1 MKYVGFWFWW
11 DDSDV
16 WVTTERIWKQFFD
29 VSIWWRRSESVN
41 LCSAGELILLVLGRS
56 RILKTLK
63 LIQDSLQ
70 EQLIYYLVLIWD
82 QRAHFFF
89 FKPRPRNREE
99 QKCESCSSDLWF
111 VTRSSSLICFW
122 WIYSSGSRSVLLPRA
137 ALVFPLII
145 WPRLFL
151 WNGAASE
158 NTWSPSVSSSRVQLH
173 KRPSETHYS
182 QPSLQQ
188 QQINWTVQEIQ
199 LLLTSALPSSHY
211 WLIYLLRT

>member
-29 VSIWWRRSESVN
+29 VSMWWRRSESVN

-89 FKPRPRNREE
+89 FLAKTKKQRRAEMWVVQQRFVICDSFFVFNLFLVDLFVG
-99 QKCESCSSDLWF
+99 ESI
-111 VTRSSSLICFW
+111 RSPPA
-122 WIYSSGSRSVLLPRA
+122 SRSG
-137 ALVFPLII
+137 F
-145 WPRLFL
+145 
-151 WNGAASE
+151 
-158 NTWSPSVSSSRVQLH
+158 SP
-173 KRPSETHYS
+173 HY
-182 QPSLQQ
+182 
-188 QQINWTVQEIQ
+188 
-199 LLLTSALPSSHY
+199 LTST
-211 WLIYLLRT
+211 LLMKRSRQWKYMKPFSVLVQGSVT